1 MSPGATVAPVILASD
16 KTQLSLFGGSKAAW
30 PIYITIGN
38 IAKSVRRQPSKHA
51 TLLLGYLSA
60 DGLDHIE
67 NDNDRSIML
76 KRLFHDSM
84 SLILEPL
91 IVAGRDGVQ
100 MTCADG
106 LIRRVFPILHSY
118 VADHPEQCLVAG
130 IKHNYCPL
138 CEVDPREKGQLQ
150 EFTSRSYERTKD
162 AVDKRFAGV
171 RDPAFKKLGLRPV
184 RPFWLDL
191 PHVDL
196 GTLFP
201 PDILHQLHKGMFQT
215 HLLAW
220 CKKMMTEEELDRRFQ
235 ALAPFSG
242 LRHFGNGISHLHQ
255 MSGKEQKELEKVL
268 MVVIAGSTCLPRQ
281 AVIAASGLLNFIY
294 LARYPIHTEET
305 LELMTNCLALFH
317 KNKKVF
323 LEHDVCSDFDGI
335 PKLHSLLHYV
345 SSIRSKGAADGYST
359 ESPERLH
366 IDFAKR
372 GYRASN
378 KHSYLEQMIL
388 WLQRQEVMNYM
399 RSYLAWSEGYTS
411 FIDDGADPG
420 ASPLDAT
427 WDLDA
432 LDDAALSQVE
442 PITAGALHSSISEK
456 EGNMGLH
463 VISSASSSAS
473 SSLPSLTD
481 TFDYLNRMIT
491 SSPRL
496 SKRPTSSKQSLA
508 QIRDRYSL
516 PDFDWYF
523 FDYLERNA
531 SSEIYHAYSDSNV
544 GINTWTTLWL
554 PNPRIRDMSVSSKW
568 FRLSASPSSTRQN
581 HLRTRSIPAQY
592 STVLILH
599 DKEATGIYR
608 EWLLSQLYSSNTHTS
623 NSL

>member
-1 MSPGATVAPVILASD
+1 MGQGNLPQGATVAPVILASD

-30 PIYITIGN
+30 PVYITIGN
-38 IAKSVRRQPSKHA
+38 ITKTIRRQPSKHG

-67 NDNDRSIML
+67 NDTLRSIML

-91 IVAGRDGVQ
+91 IEAGKSGVD
-100 MTCADG
+100 MVCADG
-106 LIRRVFPILHSY
+106 LSRRVFPILHSY

-138 CEVDPREKGQLQ
+138 CEVNPKEKGCLK
-150 EFTSRSYERTKD
+150 ESTLRSHSRTKN
-162 AVDKRFAGV
+162 AVDKRFAGEK
-171 RDPAFKKLGLRPV
+171 DPAFKELGLRPV

-191 PHVDL
+191 PHVDV

-215 HLLAW
+215 HLLEW
-220 CKKMMTEEELDRRFQ
+220 CKKMMTSVELDRRFQ
-235 ALAPFSG
+235 SLSPFSG

-268 MVVIAGSTCLPRQ
+268 MVVIAGCTSLPRQ
-281 AVIAASGLLNFIY
+281 ATIAASGLLNFIY
-294 LARYPIHTEET
+294 LARYPVHTEKT
-305 LELMTNCLALFH
+305 LKLMTDCLALFH
-317 KNKKVF
+317 KNKQVF
-323 LEHDVCSDFDGI
+323 LQHGVCADFDGI

-378 KHSYLEQMIL
+378 KRSYLEQMIL
-388 WLQRQEVMNYM
+388 WLRRQEAMNYM
-399 RSYLAWSEGYTS
+399 RSYLAWSDSYTS
-411 FIDDGADPG
+411 FIDDDWDPG
-420 ASPLDAT
+420 TDAT

-432 LDDAALSQVE
+432 LDDATLSRTE
-442 PITAGALHSSISEK
+442 PIGSVESHIT
-456 EGNMGLH
+456 
-463 VISSASSSAS
+463 SSAASFSSD
-473 SSLPSLTD
+473 LPSLIDSFSYFNNMT
-481 TFDYLNRMIT
+481 T

-496 SKRPTSSKQSLA
+496 SKKPTSSRQSLSMI
-508 QIRDRYSL
+508 QDRYSL

-523 FDYLERNA
+523 FDFLEKNA
-531 SSEIYHAYSDSNV
+531 SSEIYHSYSDSGV
-544 GINTWTTLWL
+544 GINVWTTLWL
-554 PNPRIRDMSVSSKW
+554 PNPRIRDMSASSKW
-568 FRLSASPSSTRQN
+568 IKVSASPPSVRKT
-581 HLRTRSIPAQY
+581 HLRTRTIPAQY
-592 STVLILH
+592 GSVLVLH
-599 DKEATGIYR
+599 DTEAFGIYR
-608 EWLLSQLYSSNTHTS
+608 K
-623 NSL
+623 